1 MLQKIP
7 FRYQAAPEEE
17 LELVTKIQVRLRPC
31 CSCWHEVEGLVQ
43 GDCWVELIHLIV
55 SGICFATSTV
65 SDKSYTFV
73 ELGQISESLSDFSK
87 GRNFF
92 KTIVK

>member
-1 MLQKIP
+1 MFWLKCANS
-7 FRYQAAPEEE
+7 F
-17 LELVTKIQVRLRPC
+17 
-31 CSCWHEVEGLVQ
+31 
-43 GDCWVELIHLIV
+43 IV
-55 SGICFATSTV
+55 SDICFATSTV

>member
-1 MLQKIP
+1 MYVFGSNVLNS
-7 FRYQAAPEEE
+7 F
-17 LELVTKIQVRLRPC
+17 
-31 CSCWHEVEGLVQ
+31 
-43 GDCWVELIHLIV
+43 IV
-55 SGICFATSTV
+55 SDICFATSTV

-92 KTIVK
+92 KTIVLHFKNKSWFRFDHP